1 MKDIDIRE
9 VLFDYL
15 DETYG
20 RIRILEE
27 KVIYGSRA
35 DAIGIIEDLIIG
47 FEIKS
52 DSDSYQRL
60 RSQIKD
66 YEKYCDKCYL
76 VVGKKHEIHAKEHV
90 PSYWGIIVADENGV
104 TLQREALECPKVK
117 IKYQLDMLWRREI
130 DDMVL
135 SLSYPAYKSYSKA
148 KVMERILEKTDKAVL
163 KHLITEILFD
173 RDYTIFDEDKA
184 DKKYRKT
191 RTGITVKSIKK
202 RRKEPDLRVS
212 KVVRKKKRKVSRK
225 NT

>member
-66 YEKYCDKCYL
+66 YE
-76 VVGKKHEIHAKEHV
+76 
-90 PSYWGIIVADENGV
+90 
-104 TLQREALECPKVK
+104 
-117 IKYQLDMLWRREI
+117 
-130 DDMVL
+130 
-135 SLSYPAYKSYSKA
+135 
-148 KVMERILEKTDKAVL
+148 
-163 KHLITEILFD
+163 
-173 RDYTIFDEDKA
+173 
-184 DKKYRKT
+184 
-191 RTGITVKSIKK
+191 
-202 RRKEPDLRVS
+202 
-212 KVVRKKKRKVSRK
+212 
-225 NT
+225 